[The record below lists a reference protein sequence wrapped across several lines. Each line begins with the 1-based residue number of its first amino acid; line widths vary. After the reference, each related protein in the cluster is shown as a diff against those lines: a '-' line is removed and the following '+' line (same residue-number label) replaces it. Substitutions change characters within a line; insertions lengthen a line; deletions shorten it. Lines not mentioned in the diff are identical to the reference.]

1 MNKKF
6 TNFFSGYGMTI
17 NGRYAYGKINGYEAN
32 AAVVMLDNVA
42 PLRMHISFYATDDQK
57 RAIESA
63 VRNLALKFFRMQFSP
78 YGMSLGFNDIT
89 VNRLL
94 KRLPEVLNSI
104 CNILTDNGAL
114 NSGYCPVC
122 GNPLNESNSKK
133 CNVDGFYITIENECV
148 NTINTVIDAENKDF
162 NEAPNNYLRGF
173 LGAVIGGVV
182 GAAVSILFYVIGL
195 VSSIAAIVS
204 IVLGAFL
211 YRKFGGKPNKMMIV
225 IVSLTTLILLA
236 ATVPAI
242 YIVASGIAADSV
254 GVSLSALEAF
264 EFCMGDPEFARMF
277 YADLALIVL
286 FSALGAGLEI
296 YVLAKQIKRKNNI

>member
-1 MNKKF
+1 
-6 TNFFSGYGMTI
+6 
-17 NGRYAYGKINGYEAN
+17 
-32 AAVVMLDNVA
+32 
-42 PLRMHISFYATDDQK
+42 
-57 RAIESA
+57 
-63 VRNLALKFFRMQFSP
+63 MQFSP
-78 YGMSLGFNDIT
+78 YGLSLGFNDIT

-148 NTINTVIDAENKDF
+148 NTINTVIDADNKDF

-211 YRKFGGKPNKMMIV
+211 YRKFGGKPNAVMVLILSWTVFGMMILSV
-225 IVSLTTLILLA
+225 VGTYFVA
-236 ATVPAI
+236 AAI
-242 YIVASGIAADSV
+242 YAGDA
-254 GVSLSALEAF
+254 GVSAIEYFKWCMQDEEIRRGFIVDMALT
-264 EFCMGDPEFARMF
+264 
-277 YADLALIVL
+277 VL
-286 FSALGAGLEI
+286 FTVLGCAYEI
-296 YVLAKQIKRKNNI
+296 YMLWKRVKRQKNI